1 MVEWLIINN
10 QNTPPEKEAFPK
22 PEQRPD
28 GSYIYERIP
37 SVGGEAGGGGARHQM
52 LYKKRAYEERP
63 AQPGDTQQPVPSKV
77 GKQQSRAYSVN
88 QVTPKGARKWM
99 MGIHG
104 QYNWD
109 NSSRKNCHDDSD
121 GRGSENC
128 HQLAGRTG

>member
-1 MVEWLIINN
+1 MGMSQMCTGAGDYFRTANPHSEKLCILTIIYHTTMKVVEWLVINN

-22 PEQRPD
+22 PEQRAD

-88 QVTPKGARKWM
+88 QVTPKGARK
-99 MGIHG
+99 
-104 QYNWD
+104 
-109 NSSRKNCHDDSD
+109 
-121 GRGSENC
+121 
-128 HQLAGRTG
+128 